1 MTPETSR
8 QLIHLCVV
16 AFALPV
22 PFIGPTWAVVLAG
35 VAVFANWVVIPLT
48 GRDKALMREGERF
61 LNGIRWY
68 PVAVLFA
75 QIALPLALAQA
86 AWAILAFGDAFSN
99 LFGRRY
105 GRVKL
110 PWNRAKSWAGTIG
123 FVATAFPASLGLWWL
138 TQHFAPGQSFLTV
151 WADHGLSG
159 PFSIGVVIATT
170 LLGSLVAALF
180 ESLPIP
186 LDDNLTVTGSAAIA
200 MAACVIAVGA

>member
-1 MTPETSR
+1 MTPETRR
-8 QLIHLCVV
+8 QIIHLCVV

-22 PFIGPTWAVVLAG
+22 PFIGPKWAVILAG
-35 VAVFANWVVIPLT
+35 FAVFSNWVILPLT
-48 GRDKALMREGERF
+48 GRDQTLMREGERF

-75 QIALPLALAQA
+75 QLVLPLALAQA

-110 PWNRAKSWAGTIG
+110 PWNRAKSWAGTAG
-123 FVATAFPASLGLWWL
+123 FVVTAFPAALGIWML
-138 TQHFAPGQSFLTV
+138 TQRFAPGQSFLED
-151 WADHGLSG
+151 WARLGLAG
-159 PFSIGVVIATT
+159 PYSLPVAIATT
-170 LLGSLVAALF
+170 LVGSLVAALV

-186 LDDNLTVTGSAAIA
+186 VDDNLTVTSSAAIA